1 MPTRLLLL
9 ASALLGTLAL
19 AATAEAS
26 KYVPGEVVVGYKN
39 GTVATHETAGRAVGA
54 RGGRD
59 LERHPKVAYAV
70 PNYVA
75 HASQFTPNDPY
86 LPRQW
91 NFIGTYGIGMPE
103 AWSLAAAAGA
113 PGGKGVTVAVLDS
126 GVAFERYR
134 GYRRAPDLRRST
146 FVHPWDFVDRDRHPN
161 DRYGHGTHVTGT
173 LAEATNN
180 DRAVAGVAYGVKI
193 MPLKVLND
201 FGEGDS
207 VAIAKAIRYAAKH
220 GADVINLSLEFDRR
234 VVATEIPEILSA
246 IHFAHARGVVLVAA
260 AGNTGK
266 RYLRR
271 VAYPARATDVI
282 AVGATTRHGC
292 RSEYSSFGAD
302 LDVVAPGG
310 GVDAQPAT
318 PQEAAVCRPE
328 VGGAWIYQETFSGAS
343 VRRFGLPGGYEGTSM
358 ASPHVAG
365 IAALILATHKLGEH
379 PDARPGPAAH
389 RGDRAR
395 PRPAGLRSALRVGP
409 GGRGPR
415 PALPGLHR
423 LLGGPDDHHAAGGV
437 MRDLVRHAA
446 EQEALGAGHPL
457 VADDDQVGALLLGD
471 VQDGVGRVALARVR
485 LHAHALR
492 LQVLGGLRER
502 DAHVLARVD
511 HPLEVV
517 RDLLA
522 LLAQPS
528 LRHGLVRAHEMHLR
542 IEARGQIARLLDRL
556 LGGLRPIRTDDH

>member
-9 ASALLGTLAL
+9 ASALLGTLTL

-39 GTVATHETAGRAVGA
+39 GTVATHQTEAGQSVPEAAET
-54 RGGRD
+54 
-59 LERHPKVAYAV
+59 LKRHPKVAYAV

-75 HASQFTPNDPY
+75 HASQFTPDDPY
-86 LPRQW
+86 LRRQW
-91 NFIGTYGIGMPE
+91 NFLGPYGINMPE

-126 GVAFERYR
+126 GVAFERH
-134 GYRRAPDLRRST
+134 GGFRRAPDLRRST
-146 FVHPWDFVDRDRHPN
+146 FVHPWDFVDRDPHPN

-180 DRAVAGVAYGVKI
+180 RRAVAGVAYGVKI

-207 VAIAKAIRYAAKH
+207 VAIARAIRYAAKH

-234 VVATEIPEILSA
+234 VVAGEIPEILSA
-246 IHFAHARGVVLVAA
+246 IRFAHARGVVIVAA

-271 VAYPARATDVI
+271 VAYPARADDVI

-292 RSEYSSFGAD
+292 RSEYSSFGID

-310 GVDAQPAT
+310 GVDAHPAT

-328 VGGAWIYQETFSGAS
+328 VAGAWIYQETFSGAS

-365 IAALILATHKLGEH
+365 IAALILATHKLGDH
-379 PDARPGPAAH
+379 PTPDQVEKHIEATARDLGRPGLDPRYGWGLVDAA
-389 RGDRAR
+389 R
-395 PRPAGLRSALRVGP
+395 ALRC
-409 GGRGPR
+409 
-415 PALPGLHR
+415 PAYT
-423 LLGGPDDHHAAGGV
+423 AC
-437 MRDLVRHAA
+437 
-446 EQEALGAGHPL
+446 
-457 VADDDQVGALLLGD
+457 
-471 VQDGVGRVALARVR
+471 
-485 LHAHALR
+485 
-492 LQVLGGLRER
+492 
-502 DAHVLARVD
+502 
-511 HPLEVV
+511 
-517 RDLLA
+517 
-522 LLAQPS
+522 
-528 LRHGLVRAHEMHLR
+528 
-542 IEARGQIARLLDRL
+542 
-556 LGGLRPIRTDDH
+556 